1 MPSVGNGWGLE
12 KNLADFD
19 LKLSFTEGNFGMASG
34 LATIDDN
41 GDFLD
46 SGQTIEEYI
55 CAAFE
60 TEDPMSITRALGAVA
75 RASNMSQ
82 LARDIGM
89 SRSAL
94 YRALS
99 GDRNP
104 EFATIVKV
112 MKALGLKLRSGSH
125 DCQAVEQDAA

>member
-1 MPSVGNGWGLE
+1 
-12 KNLADFD
+12 
-19 LKLSFTEGNFGMASG
+19 MASG

-41 GDFLD
+41 GDFLE

-112 MKALGLKLRSGSH
+112 MKALGLKLRSGS
-125 DCQAVEQDAA
+125 DCQAVDKDAA

>member
-1 MPSVGNGWGLE
+1 
-12 KNLADFD
+12 
-19 LKLSFTEGNFGMASG
+19 MASG
-34 LATIDDN
+34 PASIDDSS
-41 GDFLD
+41 DFLE
-46 SGQTIEEYI
+46 SGQTIDQYI

-60 TEDPMSITRALGAVA
+60 TEDPMSITKALGAVA

-104 EFATIVKV
+104 EFATILKV

-125 DCQAVEQDAA
+125 DCPPAERDAA